1 MANNFLN
8 LYDTLPEIG
17 RGTFGIVRRV
27 RRKSDGMIFARKEL
41 NFQRMSPK
49 DRKQIA
55 AEVNILKNMQHDHIV
70 RYVERFV
77 DHEAGLLYI
86 IMEYC
91 GGGNLST
98 VIKRA
103 MSKNRPIPEGAIWDY
118 FLQILLALDHCHNTE
133 GNVEREQIVHRDLK
147 PENVFLD
154 GANSVKVGDFGLSK
168 ALVQDGFA
176 NTYVGTPHYMSPEL
190 MQGKAYNSKS
200 DIWSLGCLI
209 YELCSLKP
217 PFNEAKTQGELEAL
231 IRNAVIPSLPRG
243 YSETLG
249 TPAMRPSAAQLLKHE
264 RIKFALMVSERE
276 KRYLEIQ
283 GLPAAIQEAVN
294 NREKELHAIA
304 ARREEEFGSWI
315 QLREEEVMNAPTY
328 NKFKLPHSL

>member
-17 RGTFGIVRRV
+17 RGSFGVVRRV

-55 AEVNILKNMQHDHIV
+55 AE
-70 RYVERFV
+70 
-77 DHEAGLLYI
+77 
-86 IMEYC
+86 C
-91 GGGNLST
+91 
-98 VIKRA
+98 
-103 MSKNRPIPEGAIWDY
+103 AIWDY

-133 GNVEREQIVHRDLK
+133 GNVAREQIVHRDLK

-217 PFNEAKTQGELEAL
+217 PFNEAKNSGRARGFDTAMIKTMLHPNVGL
-231 IRNAVIPSLPRG
+231 IFLTGLA
-243 YSETLG
+243 TL
-249 TPAMRPSAAQLLKHE
+249 TPCVNICQPAMRPSVAQLLKHE

-276 KRYLEIQ
+276 KRYVVPSR
-283 GLPAAIQEAVN
+283 LP
-294 NREKELHAIA
+294 
-304 ARREEEFGSWI
+304 
-315 QLREEEVMNAPTY
+315 
-328 NKFKLPHSL
+328 

>member
-103 MSKNRPIPEGAIWDY
+103 MRKNRPIPEGAIWDY

-231 IRNAVIPSLPRG
+231 IRR
-243 YSETLG
+243 TLG
-249 TPAMRPSAAQLLKHE
+249 TVIKTMLHPNPAMRPSAAQLLKHE

-276 KRYLEIQ
+276 KR
-283 GLPAAIQEAVN
+283 
-294 NREKELHAIA
+294 
-304 ARREEEFGSWI
+304 WI
-315 QLREEEVMNAPTY
+315 QLREEEVMNAARQREGE
-328 NKFKLPHSL
+328 LLQH